1 MSDTVNQQNQVV
13 PNTIREFAADMINQY
28 DRIKGEGKTSQEI
41 VAFAIGFFNGL
52 INGSVAI
59 LKDVD
64 QKAVIQG
71 FSCILAD
78 IIKKLAESGK
88 SPDDILLCL
97 KYYLIGT
104 VDGIDFSAGKP
115 VASNIH

>member
-13 PNTIREFAADMINQY
+13 PNTIREFAADMLNQY
-28 DRIKGEGKTSQEI
+28 ESIKGEGKTSQEI
-41 VAFAIGFFNGL
+41 VEFAIGFFNGL
-52 INGSVAI
+52 VDGSVAI
-59 LKDVD
+59 QKDVD

-78 IIKKLAESGK
+78 MIKKLVESGK
-88 SPDDILLCL
+88 SPDDILLCI

-104 VDGIDFSAGKP
+104 IDGIDFSAGKP
-115 VASNIH
+115 VANNSH